1 MRFLNKPV
9 LLECLNIKYHI
20 GRTEHPCSIKIILEL
35 FSDKGR
41 EELLTEHAMKWN
53 RRKIEGLPRS
63 LSKRYTKVQYVTSF
77 LVFV

>member
-1 MRFLNKPV
+1 MHFLNKPV
-9 LLECLNIKYHI
+9 LLERLNIKYHAA
-20 GRTEHPCSIKIILEL
+20 RTEHPCSIKIISVL

-53 RRKIEGLPRS
+53 RRKIEGLPHS
-63 LSKRYTKVQYVTSF
+63 LSKHYIKVQYVTSF